1 MNTLIL
7 CICTW
12 LNIGTS
18 GSIAVVISPLTGLM
32 MDQKAGF
39 TAIGISAEYVG
50 KLQDDHASVERILNG
65 NAQLVFI
72 SPENIICNG
81 VYRKMLQTKKYKE
94 NLVALVVDE
103 AHCIKTW

>member
-1 MNTLIL
+1 MYSHSMHGNAYL
-7 CICTW
+7 C
-12 LNIGTS
+12 IGTS
-18 GSIAVVISPLTGLM
+18 GSIVVVVSPLIGLM
-32 MDQKAGF
+32 MDQKAAF
-39 TAIGISAEYVG
+39 LSKGISAEVAG
-50 KLQDDHASVERILNG
+50 SLQGHASAESIVNG

-81 VYRKMLQTKKYKE
+81 VYRKMLQAKKFKD